1 MTSER
6 AFFNEIGAKRRSA
19 MALPLALIVL
29 LVAGVMV
36 SVSLYFIQNMATVSR
51 MKTEDEILLNAA
63 LDGVERGKTWIF
75 SEVDSGR
82 MPTYTTQAGSG
93 DLGAVTAPD
102 FSELFVAEPLSYD
115 VEGAAVVVR
124 IYDLAYAFTD
134 TLSFEPG
141 IPPRIY
147 TVQEGSSLRSGQSF
161 ASSNTAEGDTGAGTP
176 GSSKLGAF
184 LIRSEATYEKLTK
197 SVEQAILVAP

>member
-63 LDGVERGKTWIF
+63 LDGVDRGKTWIF

-93 DLGAVTAPD
+93 DLGSVTAPY
-102 FSELFVAEPLSYD
+102 FSELLVATPLSYD
-115 VEGAAVVVR
+115 LDGVGVVVR

-147 TVQEGSSLRSGQSF
+147 RTQEGMSLRNSNLPDAGPGVGNTG
-161 ASSNTAEGDTGAGTP
+161 SSAPD
-176 GSSKLGAF
+176 SSKLGSY
-184 LIRSEATYEKLTK
+184 LIRSESTRDSLTK

>member
-1 MTSER
+1 MTRAR
-6 AFFNEIGAKRRSA
+6 AFFDGIGTKNRIA
-19 MALPLALIVL
+19 MALPLSLIVL

-51 MKTEDEILLNAA
+51 MKTEDEILLIAA

-82 MPTYTTQAGSG
+82 MPTYTTQSGSG
-93 DLGAVTAPD
+93 DLGAVTAPA

-161 ASSNTAEGDTGAGTP
+161 ASSNTAEGDPGAGVP

-184 LIRSEATYEKLTK
+184 LIRSEATRDKLTK